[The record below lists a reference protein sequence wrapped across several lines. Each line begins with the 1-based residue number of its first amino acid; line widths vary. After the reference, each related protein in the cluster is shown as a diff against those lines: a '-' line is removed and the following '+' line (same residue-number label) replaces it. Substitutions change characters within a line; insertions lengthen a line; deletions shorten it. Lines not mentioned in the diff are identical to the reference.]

1 MIKNVILS
9 KFAKNNIII
18 GICIFF
24 SLFLGLIGTFA
35 YSDVD
40 KGVNEVT
47 DIVENF
53 KYREKHWSDVIGGGS
68 SGPYF
73 NINLSERGFF
83 NATGI
88 AYDNI
93 DKILFAVL
101 QSGTEITI
109 IYNDSRKILGIEY
122 KGKTY
127 LDYNVVIEEFK
138 YNERI
143 MKIIGPSFMILST
156 LVGGVFFIYNY
167 KKINIKENY
176 NKKIN

>member
-1 MIKNVILS
+1 MFKNVILS

-24 SLFLGLIGTFA
+24 SLLLGLVGTFA
-35 YSDVD
+35 YSEVD
-40 KGVNEVT
+40 KGINEVT
-47 DIVENF
+47 DTVENF
-53 KYREKHWSDVIGGGS
+53 KYREKHWSDFIGGS

-73 NINLSERGFF
+73 NVNLAENGFF

-93 DKILFAVL
+93 DEKLFSVL
-101 QSGTEITI
+101 QNETEITI

-122 KGKTY
+122 NEKIY
-127 LDYNVVIEEFK
+127 LDYNVVIDEFK

-143 MKIIGPSFMILST
+143 MKVIGPSIMSISI
-156 LVGGVFFIYNY
+156 LVGGVFYILNY
-167 KKINIKENY
+167 KKHKC
-176 NKKIN
+176 

>member
-1 MIKNVILS
+1 MKKSLKNVILS

-18 GICIFF
+18 GICVFF

-40 KGVNEVT
+40 KSLTEVT
-47 DIVENF
+47 DTIEAF
-53 KYREKHWSDVIGGGS
+53 KYREKHWSDYIGGGS
-68 SGPYF
+68 SGPYL
-73 NINLSERGFF
+73 NIDLTDKGFF

-93 DKILFAVL
+93 DKTLFSVL
-101 QSGTEITI
+101 QNGTEITI

-122 KGKTY
+122 KDKTY
-127 LDYNVVIEEFK
+127 LDYNVVVDEFK

-143 MKIIGPSFMILST
+143 MKVIGPSFMILSV
-156 LVGGVFFIYNY
+156 LVGGVFFILNY
-167 KKINIKENY
+167 KK
-176 NKKIN
+176 NKYQRKII